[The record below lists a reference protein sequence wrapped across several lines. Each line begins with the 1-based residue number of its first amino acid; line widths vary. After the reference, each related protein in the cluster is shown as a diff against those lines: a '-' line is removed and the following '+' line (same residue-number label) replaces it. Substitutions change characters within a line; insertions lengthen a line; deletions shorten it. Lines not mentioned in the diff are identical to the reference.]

1 MTTHQPRSLHDQAGL
16 IGKVALMWIVVL
28 LVVGLLVL
36 DGISIVLTTFN
47 LSSAAQGAASA
58 AATSYHNLPHDEA
71 KACEAAGVE
80 LLQDNVSIP
89 TNDGW
94 CKIDPTS
101 GQATISLKSTA
112 SSLVLGRL
120 SFTRDLTKVEV
131 KEDATPAL

>member
-1 MTTHQPRSLHDQAGL
+1 MTTRRSHSLHDQAGL
-16 IGKVALMWIVVL
+16 IGKVAVIWIVVL

-47 LSSAAQGAASA
+47 LSSAAQGAAST
-58 AATSYHNLPHDEA
+58 AATTYHNVPDET

-80 LLQDNVSIP
+80 LLQDNVSP
-89 TNDGW
+89 PNNDTW
-94 CKIDPTS
+94 CKIDATS
-101 GQATISLKSTA
+101 GQATITLKSTA